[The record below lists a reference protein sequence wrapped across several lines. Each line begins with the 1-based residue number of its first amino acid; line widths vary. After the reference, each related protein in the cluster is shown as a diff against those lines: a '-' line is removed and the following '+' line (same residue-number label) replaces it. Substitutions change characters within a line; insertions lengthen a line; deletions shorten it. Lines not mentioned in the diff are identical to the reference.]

1 MKHKIGF
8 FVNDTCEN
16 EKEKEVCNRQQNTV
30 TGRKSL
36 VQVYFWRRN
45 RTLTY
50 YNDMFDLKVGDIVFV
65 DGKLENE
72 RGCVVEISYTF
83 KIKLSDYKRVIAV
96 ADTDVHGKLFM
107 DNCNFYSFDKETLS
121 KEKVRTWFF
130 PPQNHD
136 DEDIVVSFDDT
147 TFPLSELNK
156 MKISENATAR
166 GFEYYREGKVRYIS
180 LDKNKG
186 YAIVDGTHF
195 YEVEFEYNDGE
206 ISNLICSCPCSSNCK
221 HNFATMLQLRD
232 CLKNI
237 EDVLSNEVEYNGYFA
252 SVTKSTMYNLI
263 LSMKTT
269 GSIIL

>member
-8 FVNDTCEN
+8 FVNDTNKTEN
-16 EKEKEVCNRQQNTV
+16 KNEVCTNQNHV
-30 TGRKSL
+30 TTARKSL
-36 VQVYFWRRN
+36 VQVYFWRRK

-83 KIKLSDYKRVIAV
+83 KIKLSDYKRVVAV

-107 DNCNFYSFDKETLS
+107 DNCNFYSFDKATLS
-121 KEKVRTWFF
+121 KEKVRSWFF
-130 PPQNHD
+130 PPQNDD
-136 DEDIVVSFDDT
+136 DEDVVVSFDDT
-147 TFPLSELNK
+147 SFPLNALSK
-156 MKISENATAR
+156 MKISENAVER
-166 GFEYYREGKVRYIS
+166 GVDYYREGNVRYVS

-195 YEVEFEYNDGE
+195 YEVEFDYNNGE

-221 HNFATMLQLRD
+221 HNFATMLKLRD
-232 CLKNI
+232 CLSYVEN
-237 EDVLSNEVEYNGYFA
+237 VLSNEVEYNGYFA